1 MAWICEIVVSGGT
14 DAPGGF
20 RKWIS
25 ESVVGRLPD
34 TDGLRSADLYEPAD
48 ERGRDPFNH
57 DTDAPLLI
65 AILDLESEDALR
77 RAMSSAPLA
86 DVVESVPHG
95 LTVTVTALERASYA
109 VDDDPGGSDRDAPIS
124 YVVRYH
130 RPAED
135 EDLFRRNYVA
145 SHPPTQAKLPGIRS
159 VMCYFPRPDLNP
171 SQWPSL
177 DYLIGNEVA
186 FDTVADFN
194 VAMESPVRQELRA
207 HYRDFPSFSGA
218 NTHFLMR
225 RTRIAR
231 RSASVWD
238 RDRSAPREL

>member
-1 MAWICEIVVSGGT
+1 MAWICEIVVSGAP
-14 DAPGGF
+14 DAPPDL

-25 ESVVGRLPD
+25 RTASVRLPD
-34 TDGLRSADLYEPAD
+34 IDGFLAIDLYEPTD
-48 ERGRDPFNH
+48 ERSQDPFNR

-65 AILDLESEDALR
+65 ALLDFESEDALR

-86 DVVESVPHG
+86 DVLDAVPQG
-95 LTVTVTALERASYA
+95 LATTVTALERALYP
-109 VDDDPGGSDRDAPIS
+109 VDGDPRGSDPEAPIS

-130 RPAED
+130 RPADD
-135 EDLFRRNYVA
+135 EELFTRNYVA
-145 SHPPTQAKLPGIRS
+145 SHPPTQARLPGIRS

-177 DYLIGNEVA
+177 DYLIGNEVV

-194 VAMESPVRQELRA
+194 AAMQSPVRQELRA

-231 RSASVWD
+231 RAAS
-238 RDRSAPREL
+238 L

>member
-1 MAWICEIVVSGGT
+1 MAWICEIVVSGAAE
-14 DAPGGF
+14 APPGLTKG
-20 RKWIS
+20 IS
-25 ESVVGRLPD
+25 ETMVARLPD
-34 TDGLRSADLYEPAD
+34 ADGLQSVDLFEPTD
-48 ERGRDPFNH
+48 ERGRDPFNR

-65 AILDLESEDALR
+65 ALLDFESEDALR

-86 DVVESVPHG
+86 EVVQSIPQG
-95 LTVTVTALERASYA
+95 LAITVTALERAAYP
-109 VDDDPGGSDRDAPIS
+109 VDDDPEGPDTEAPVS

-130 RPAED
+130 RPADD

-171 SQWPSL
+171 AQWPSL
-177 DYLIGNEVA
+177 DYLIGNEVV

-194 VAMESPVRQELRA
+194 AAMQSPVRHELRA

-225 RTRIAR
+225 RTRIAG
-231 RSASVWD
+231 RSASV
-238 RDRSAPREL
+238 

>member
-1 MAWICEIVVSGGT
+1 MAWICEIVVSGAVE
-14 DAPGGF
+14 APPGL
-20 RKWIS
+20 RTWIS
-25 ESVVGRLPD
+25 ETVSVRLPD
-34 TDGLRSADLYEPAD
+34 TDGLKSVDLYEPTD
-48 ERGRDPFNH
+48 ERGRDPFNQ

-65 AILDLESEDALR
+65 ALLDFESEDALR

-86 DVVESVPHG
+86 DVVDSIPQG
-95 LTVTVTALERASYA
+95 LAITVTPLERASYA
-109 VDDDPGGSDRDAPIS
+109 VDDNPDGSGSEAPVS

-130 RPAED
+130 RPADD

-177 DYLIGNEVA
+177 DYLIGNEVV

-194 VAMESPVRQELRA
+194 VAMQSPVRHELRA

-225 RTRIAR
+225 RTRISR
-231 RSASVWD
+231 RSAS
-238 RDRSAPREL
+238 E